1 MISLPHVLFFFAGL
15 IYGGAVAFL
24 GHKIIHGAVMRATP
38 TNDREVRLLQ
48 RRITV
53 RWWLRFFIDIAAL
66 FVLYK
71 ILPMLLGAALG
82 IIIFQNVLIVKY
94 IKKK

>member
-1 MISLPHVLFFFAGL
+1 MISLPNVLFFFVGL
-15 IYGGAVAFL
+15 IYGGGVAFL
-24 GHKIIHGAVMRATP
+24 GHKIIHGAVMGAAP

-48 RRITV
+48 RRITL
-53 RWWLRFFIDIAAL
+53 RWWLRFFIDIIAL

-82 IIIFQNVLIVKY
+82 IIIFQNILIVKY

>member
-1 MISLPHVLFFFAGL
+1 MITWPHVLLFLADL
-15 IYGGAVAFL
+15 VYGGSVGLL
-24 GHKIIHGAVMRATP
+24 GHKILHTAVMRAAP
-38 TNDREVRLLQ
+38 TNDREVLLLR
-48 RRITV
+48 RRIST

-71 ILPMLLGAALG
+71 IVPMLLGAALG
-82 IIIFQNVLIVKY
+82 IIIFQNILIVRY

>member
-1 MISLPHVLFFFAGL
+1 MITLPNVLLFLAGL
-15 IYGGAVAFL
+15 VYGGAVGFL
-24 GHKIIHGAVMRATP
+24 GHKIIHTAVMRATP
-38 TNDREVRLLQ
+38 TNDREVLLLQ
-48 RRITV
+48 RRITI
-53 RWWLRFFIDIAAL
+53 RWWLRFFIDIVAL

-82 IIIFQNVLIVKY
+82 IIMCQNILIVKY